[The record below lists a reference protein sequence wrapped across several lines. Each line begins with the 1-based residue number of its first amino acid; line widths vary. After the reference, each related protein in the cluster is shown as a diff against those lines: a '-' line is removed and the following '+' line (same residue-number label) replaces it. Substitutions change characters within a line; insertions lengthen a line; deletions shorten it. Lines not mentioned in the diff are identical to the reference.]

1 MSRLAGKRAVI
12 TGAGRGL
19 GLAVAEL
26 FVSEDAA
33 VVLAD
38 LDEGAVTAAANRLAA
53 SGGTAIGGRADVAAA
68 SDVQAL
74 MTAAVERLGG
84 LDVLVN
90 NAGTVSA
97 GTVTDVDEAHWNRVM
112 AVNLTGSFLC
122 SRYAIPHM
130 ERAGGGSIVCVSSSA
145 GVVGKRDQVA
155 YNVSKHGLVGLVR
168 CMALDH
174 ADAGIRV
181 NAVCPG
187 AMDTPALRE
196 LNAGQRAELAARNPL
211 GRVAEPAEVA
221 QTVLHL
227 ASDESSF
234 TTGALSLV
242 DGGLTAM
249 LRTFREGTSGKN
261 ENSASRP

>member
-1 MSRLAGKRAVI
+1 MSRLAGKRTVV

-26 FVSEDAA
+26 FVSEGAA

-38 LDEGAVTAAANRLAA
+38 LDEGAVTAAANRLETA
-53 SGGTAIGGRADVAAA
+53 GGTAIGMRADVAAA

-74 MTAAVERLGG
+74 MAGTVERLGG

-90 NAGTVSA
+90 NAGIVSA
-97 GTVTDVDEAHWNRVM
+97 GTVTEVDEAHWNRVLR
-112 AVNLTGSFLC
+112 VNLTGAYLC
-122 SRYAIPHM
+122 SRYAIPHL
-130 ERAGGGSIVCVSSSA
+130 ERAGGGSIVCISSSA

-155 YNVSKHGLVGLVR
+155 YNVSKHGLIGLVR

-187 AMDTPALRE
+187 AMDTPALQE
-196 LNAGQRAELAARNPL
+196 LSAEQRAELATRNPL
-211 GRVAEPAEVA
+211 GRVADPAEVA

-234 TTGALSLV
+234 TTGALFLV

-249 LRTFREGTSGKN
+249 LRTFRGETRDG
-261 ENSASRP
+261 ASPPVRK